1 MQKKDVMSLEKQ
13 VMQKMKEA
21 MKAKDTVALASLR
34 SIKSEIL
41 KVKTSGEFKG
51 EMSET
56 DELKLVQKLVKQRKD
71 SAQLYKDQ
79 NREDLAKEEL
89 DQVEILEQFLPEQMS
104 EEDIKAQV
112 TTIIEQVGASSM
124 KDMGKVMGMASK
136 ALAGKA
142 EGAVISK
149 IVKAELS

>member
-1 MQKKDVMSLEKQ
+1 MALEQDVME
-13 VMQKMKEA
+13 KMKTA

-41 KVKTSGEFKG
+41 KLKTSGSRNEIT
-51 EMSET
+51 EA
-56 DELKLVQKLVKQRKD
+56 DELKLVQKLIKQRKD
-71 SAQLYKDQ
+71 SAQLYKEQ

-89 DQVEILEQFLPEQMS
+89 DQVAILEEFLPQQLS
-104 EEDIKAQV
+104 EEDIKTHV
-112 TTIIEQVGASSM
+112 VKIINEVGAADM
-124 KDMGKVMGMASK
+124 KDMGKVMGLASK
-136 ALAGKA
+136 RMAGQA

>member
-1 MQKKDVMSLEKQ
+1 LQKIEFMSLEKN

-34 SIKSEIL
+34 SIKSELL
-41 KVKTSGEFKG
+41 KVKTSGEFSG
-51 EMSET
+51 EMTEA

-71 SAQLYKDQ
+71 SAKLYSEQ
-79 NREDLAKEEL
+79 NREDLAKEEM
-89 DQVEILEQFLPEQMS
+89 DQVHILEQFLPEQMDES
-104 EEDIKAQV
+104 AIQAEVKA
-112 TTIIEQVGASSM
+112 IIEKAGASSM
-124 KDMGKVMGMASK
+124 KDMGKVMGMATK

-149 IVKAELS
+149 IVKQLLS